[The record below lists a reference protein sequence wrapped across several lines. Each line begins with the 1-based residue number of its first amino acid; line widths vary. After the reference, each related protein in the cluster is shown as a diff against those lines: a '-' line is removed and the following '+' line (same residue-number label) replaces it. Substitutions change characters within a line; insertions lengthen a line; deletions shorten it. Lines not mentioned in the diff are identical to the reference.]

1 MHKIKNCMSK
11 GHNNWADGV
20 VYSSG
25 PPITRG
31 DRALHSASMLLGLV
45 LLFPSAIG
53 IYKHHELERKLR
65 EKTEYESVA
74 RGIETI
80 HSLKYQI
87 RDLGYQFSKED
98 EIKESWKLQDQMTKN
113 PATLFPVLYNL
124 GLRVISEKEGKV
136 YPEITKTGFT
146 RNQVA
151 NIFSF

>member
-1 MHKIKNCMSK
+1 
-11 GHNNWADGV
+11 
-20 VYSSG
+20 
-25 PPITRG
+25 
-31 DRALHSASMLLGLV
+31 MLLGLV

-98 EIKESWKLQDQMTKN
+98 EIKESWKLQDQIDDICAKN
-113 PATLFPVLYNL
+113 YRAVKNDPKLVELVEMAEKEFPEKKLFLWGLAVTGLIL
-124 GLRVISEKEGKV
+124 ASGLRIE
-136 YPEITKTGFT
+136 
-146 RNQVA
+146 
-151 NIFSF
+151 